1 MDIRIQVPMD
11 RALFGAIL
19 RTGMRR
25 YFRRLW
31 VFGAGGSAIGLL
43 LLYIKPSGAAI
54 ALTAAAAVL
63 CAVPS
68 LMMFMSYRRLTR
80 LPQMPWSYHIT
91 TDRLAEST
99 PMFSSSRPWTAV
111 RAVTETRDLWVMQ
124 TDPAGIIGLPKRA
137 FTPQQAAELQA
148 LLRARGLVPA

>member
-19 RTGMRR
+19 RTGMGR

-43 LLYIKPSGAAI
+43 LLYFKPSSAAI

-91 TDRLAEST
+91 TDWLAEST

-124 TDPAGIIGLPKRA
+124 TDPVGIIGLPKRA
-137 FTPQQAAELQA
+137 FTPQQAVELQA